1 MVNTAGLKAIGWIFG
16 GTTAIVMLVAALL
29 VGDAIAEN
37 AGAATSNV
45 ISITEAP

>member
-1 MVNTAGLKAIGWIFG
+1 MVNTAGLQTIGWIFG
-16 GTTAIVMLVAALL
+16 SMTAVVMLVAALL

-37 AGAATSNV
+37 AAGSSFNV